1 MGPVDDFSLS
11 PQPGGVISEIA
22 PDALLEI
29 EFSIQNSGNRDWDLT
44 PYIMSSPGGWNVVEI
59 DPLTVPA
66 GQSVNWIMI
75 LQGNGLATGGLIQ
88 IRMATPDGFK
98 IDWNTT
104 IEVLSAASPRLSFDQ
119 IYLPDGSSSDEILG
133 VGEHPVGGPGFD
145 LHWMVWNEGAGV
157 WRPTT
162 TMQLPDQDWSYDCKS
177 PSSLAPGE
185 SDIVECLV
193 VIPDDEP
200 AGTEPIISL
209 IMEGDGIEIS
219 DTKSLLV
226 EDSPRL
232 SWTLNSEPIAHEGYK
247 STYRIDVTNTGN
259 SDISHTFD
267 VDAPD
272 SWNAR
277 TTDGVRVVL
286 APGESRG
293 MILEFTPGG
302 QDATISI
309 NLINAE
315 NVDGSTFEIQVDVM
329 PSLGSDSNLGSYLP
343 LILGTSVSYTHL
355 TLPTTIEV

>member
-1 MGPVDDFSLS
+1 
-11 PQPGGVISEIA
+11 
-22 PDALLEI
+22 
-29 EFSIQNSGNRDWDLT
+29 
-44 PYIMSSPGGWNVVEI
+44 
-59 DPLTVPA
+59 
-66 GQSVNWIMI
+66 
-75 LQGNGLATGGLIQ
+75 
-88 IRMATPDGFK
+88 
-98 IDWNTT
+98 
-104 IEVLSAASPRLSFDQ
+104 
-119 IYLPDGSSSDEILG
+119 
-133 VGEHPVGGPGFD
+133 
-145 LHWMVWNEGAGV
+145 
-157 WRPTT
+157 
-162 TMQLPDQDWSYDCKS
+162 
-177 PSSLAPGE
+177 
-185 SDIVECLV
+185 
-193 VIPDDEP
+193 
-200 AGTEPIISL
+200 
-209 IMEGDGIEIS
+209 MEGDGIEIS

-259 SDISHTFD
+259 SDVSHTFD

-343 LILGTSVSYTHL
+343 LILGTLLIALLSGLGLSLIH
-355 TLPTTIEV
+355 I

>member
-1 MGPVDDFSLS
+1 
-11 PQPGGVISEIA
+11 
-22 PDALLEI
+22 
-29 EFSIQNSGNRDWDLT
+29 
-44 PYIMSSPGGWNVVEI
+44 
-59 DPLTVPA
+59 
-66 GQSVNWIMI
+66 
-75 LQGNGLATGGLIQ
+75 
-88 IRMATPDGFK
+88 
-98 IDWNTT
+98 
-104 IEVLSAASPRLSFDQ
+104 
-119 IYLPDGSSSDEILG
+119 
-133 VGEHPVGGPGFD
+133 
-145 LHWMVWNEGAGV
+145 
-157 WRPTT
+157 
-162 TMQLPDQDWSYDCKS
+162 
-177 PSSLAPGE
+177 
-185 SDIVECLV
+185 
-193 VIPDDEP
+193 
-200 AGTEPIISL
+200 
-209 IMEGDGIEIS
+209 MEGDGIEIS

-259 SDISHTFD
+259 SDVSHTFD

-343 LILGTSVSYTHL
+343 LILGTLLIALLSGLGTFVYVKTNGNPSSIIRSRSTTRKRTALESDESTSSGVPCWICSADVIVGDAWACSVCGARYHKANQVSGCDIVSMGRCLHCDADVEEL
-355 TLPTTIEV
+355 VEA